1 MDEISKI
8 NIFGHTAVSKTND
21 ENMKKQ
27 NSKPEDKGDVKE
39 KNSDGSAKISSET
52 VLDALNMQAIAN
64 KAQMGV
70 KSINPRDYL
79 SEERI
84 KDIEDS
90 MGVFEKGVEEHAA
103 IIKQEFGALQL
114 SEAAVNELAAQSF
127 SLQV

>member
-8 NIFGHTAVSKTND
+8 NIFGHSKINKAND
-21 ENMKKQ
+21 ENMQKQ
-27 NSKPEDKGDVKE
+27 NSKAEDKGDVKE
-39 KNSDGSAKISSET
+39 KKSDADTKVSSEA
-52 VLDALNMQAIAN
+52 VLDALNLQAIAN

-84 KDIEDS
+84 KDIEES

-103 IIKQEFGALQL
+103 IIRQEFGSLAL
-114 SEAAVNELAAQSF
+114 SEVAINELAAQAF